1 MCRVVQGS
9 LAPGSEWSGPA
20 RIIGFEGDV
29 VWLQHGGI
37 PVASAK
43 HLLHP
48 ASTPELLA
56 CQVRA
61 RAMTP
66 VMVAPTVGPA
76 EQSSY
81 LDARGPQ
88 VPSPA
93 GPDVEDRLALSA
105 SDDEDDPEPPVRAA
119 VGHDRDPSAVLRP
132 AGSAFDPRP
141 LADDRQVK
149 RPRRGAQTAVP
160 IRGTTAELQEELV
173 TPLDRHFGS
182 VGISSEDPGRK
193 LARSL
198 ATRGRTSADSSSRY
212 RSRSRASGH

>member
-1 MCRVVQGS
+1 MYRVVQGS
-9 LAPGSEWSGPA
+9 LAPGTEWSGPA

-43 HLLHP
+43 HLLRP

-61 RAMTP
+61 RTMTP
-66 VMVAPTVGPA
+66 VMVAPTEGPA

-88 VPSPA
+88 VPGPA
-93 GPDVEDRLALSA
+93 GPDDEDRLALSA

-119 VGHDRDPSAVLRP
+119 VGHDRDPSAVPRP
-132 AGSAFDPRP
+132 AGPSPGMTLDQSTRIG
-141 LADDRQVK
+141 QVK
-149 RPRRGAQTAVP
+149 RPRRGAQTAAPMVP
-160 IRGTTAELQEELV
+160 RMTTTELQEELV
-173 TPLDRHFGS
+173 THLD
-182 VGISSEDPGRK
+182 
-193 LARSL
+193 
-198 ATRGRTSADSSSRY
+198 
-212 RSRSRASGH
+212 